1 MTATKLDHI
10 ALGLPRASDAIELF
24 EERLGG
30 APAGGYDGSAEFGF
44 RQWEFQGGG
53 RLEVIYPSGP
63 PNGFMHRFLAAGG
76 PRVHHVTLKVASLD
90 ETLAKAAAHGQ
101 QVIGVERSNPHWQ
114 EAFLHPKQAQGIVVQ
129 MVEQAPGGE
138 GDDLL
143 PASRPRADGAR
154 LVGLRLFARSA
165 EAARRQWSELLGGSA
180 AMQGSSLVFRWE
192 QSPLVLL
199 VDVRPDAAEGPQQIE
214 LRATR
219 DLILPRGPYPGLG
232 TRFVQTGR

>member
-1 MTATKLDHI
+1 VTATKLDHI
-10 ALGLPRASDAIELF
+10 ALGLPRFTDAIELF

-30 APAGGYDGSAEFGF
+30 APAGGMDGEPYGF

-63 PNGFMHRFLAAGG
+63 PDGFVHRFLESGG
-76 PRVHHVTLKVASLD
+76 PRVHHVTFKVGSLD
-90 ETLAKAAAHGQ
+90 ETLARAAERGYE
-101 QVIGVERSNPHWQ
+101 VVGVERSNPRWQ

-129 MVEQAPGGE
+129 IVEQASGGE

-154 LVGLRLFARSA
+154 LVGLRLSA
-165 EAARRQWSELLGGSA
+165 KSAPAARHQWGDLLGGTST
-180 AMQGSSLVFRWE
+180 MQGSSLVFRWD

-199 VDVRPDAAEGPQQIE
+199 VDIRPDAEEGPQQIE

-232 TRFVQTGR
+232 TRFVQVGR